1 MSDDKEPGF
10 DKVTACTRAFEEI
23 DAQIFAGPGRGA
35 TRLEAAA
42 SDRWGG
48 PSPATVDAYRRMI
61 ALVVKHEVAHSDPM
75 KPARPQATDHA
86 GRPDRVASDDSGY
99 AVDEAEVDCWG
110 RCPQCVAAPA
120 VSSAAES
127 GEIAERV
134 DDSLG
139 PRVTN
144 VTSNQSSEGNSEKG
158 EGPTCLTAAAKARAQ

>member
-75 KPARPQATDHA
+75 SQHDRRPPTTPVARIGWQATTLATRSTKPRSIA
-86 GRPDRVASDDSGY
+86 GADVPN
-99 AVDEAEVDCWG
+99 
-110 RCPQCVAAPA
+110 
-120 VSSAAES
+120 VSQRLQS
-127 GEIAERV
+127 R
-134 DDSLG
+134 L
-139 PRVTN
+139 PR
-144 VTSNQSSEGNSEKG
+144 
-158 EGPTCLTAAAKARAQ
+158 KAREHSRT